1 MLRIADFVRE
11 LGLDFIYPSYLKMEQ
26 ASPLEELVKHSGG
39 SYYVDGKGYI
49 CSKEYSRERLKVI
62 RKQLHR
68 RFYSV
73 PHVLSV
79 LRKVF
84 RHRMMGW
91 RDVVTMMR
99 CALKHTGN
107 RRRLIQAQQRSKALA
122 QTQQKMKS
130 RVTM

>member
-1 MLRIADFVRE
+1 MLRIADFARE

-26 ASPLEELVKHSGG
+26 ASPLEEMVKQSGG
-39 SYYVDGKGYI
+39 LYYVDGNGYI
-49 CSKEYSRERLKVI
+49 CSKEYSRDRLKSI
-62 RKQLHR
+62 RKRIHR

-107 RRRLIQAQQRSKALA
+107 RRKLILAQHRSKLLA
-122 QTQQKMKS
+122 QAKQISKI
-130 RVTM
+130 